1 MLEQDIK
8 KPKKQPWRM
17 PIDFRL
23 VDFHKPLLSQSPVI
37 LFVIFVG
44 VSLMMGSTVA
54 FYEGTH

>member
-8 KPKKQPWRM
+8 KPKKEPWRM
-17 PIDFRL
+17 PSDFRL

>member
-17 PIDFRL
+17 PPDFRL

-44 VSLMMGSTVA
+44 VSVMMGSTVA

>member
-17 PIDFRL
+17 PSDFRL

-44 VSLMMGSTVA
+44 VSLMMGTTVA
-54 FYEGTH
+54 LYEGIH

>member
-8 KPKKQPWRM
+8 KPKKEPWRM
-17 PIDFRL
+17 PSDFRL

-54 FYEGTH
+54 FYEGIH